1 MFLGKCEESAFSGSH
16 IGNPAPHPSVCPTF
30 APLIVHMRILL
41 SFIILAACSL
51 TALGQDS
58 PLDMFTDEELR
69 EMFTED
75 EIEALRQ
82 QHQAEQ
88 PAQTVIPDLSQAPP
102 AQEAPKAKVRKPYP
116 ESFGDVFGT
125 RKALMGKNVFS
136 GSVGHSMGRLTDMS
150 ENFIFRNNF
159 FANLQAR
166 IYKELIF
173 TTSLF
178 AFYDQDINTNVPWI
192 ADYFYGIKWFNWRP
206 KTFSYGYENF
216 VDNKYD
222 RPDKFVELFLQ
233 GFYFVSWN
241 HNLPQKWID
250 AIRLDQSTNFNITYM
265 VRYFAQY
272 RDPANVI
279 YGLGKGGWGEAQVGV
294 SMRYTV
300 WKRIYLE
307 AAAFY
312 YPDHERTQVMW
323 DPDFTYGFG
332 YFDYRAFRFSITYG
346 NWVMNRFPFNP
357 SKPEFPQPTYGI
369 LDGDLRF
376 TFNWAW

>member
-1 MFLGKCEESAFSGSH
+1 MLRLLPLLFLCVIATASH
-16 IGNPAPHPSVCPTF
+16 
-30 APLIVHMRILL
+30 
-41 SFIILAACSL
+41 
-51 TALGQDS
+51 GQDS
-58 PLDMFTDEELR
+58 PLDMFTEEELR
-69 EMFTED
+69 ELFTED

-82 QHQAEQ
+82 QRQQQTEQ
-88 PAQTVIPDLSQAPP
+88 PAEAVTPDLSQPVP
-102 AQEAPKAKVRKPYP
+102 QQDAPKDRKVRKPYP

-136 GSVGHSMGRLTDMS
+136 GSVGHSMGRLADLNM
-150 ENFIFRNNF
+150 NFIFRNNF

-222 RPDKFVELFLQ
+222 RPDKFGELFLQ

-272 RDPANVI
+272 RDEMNTI
-279 YGLGKGGWGEAQVGV
+279 HGLGKGGWGKAQVGV
-294 SMRYTV
+294 SMRYTI

-312 YPDHERTQVMW
+312 YPDHTRTQVMW

-346 NWVMNRFPFNP
+346 NWVMNRFPFNRDD
-357 SKPEFPQPTYGI
+357 SQPPYGI

>member
-1 MFLGKCEESAFSGSH
+1 MPF
-16 IGNPAPHPSVCPTF
+16 IGNPVPTHAVCATF
-30 APLIVHMRILL
+30 ALHNTRMRRLLPLVLL
-41 SFIILAACSL
+41 LI
-51 TALGQDS
+51 TATATYGQDS
-58 PLDMFTDEELR
+58 PLDKFTDEELR
-69 EMFTED
+69 ELFTEE
-75 EIEALRQ
+75 EIEALRK
-82 QHQAEQ
+82 QHQQAEE
-88 PAQTVIPDLSQAPP
+88 PAQTITPDIAQAPP
-102 AQEAPKAKVRKPYP
+102 PQEAPTAKVRKPYP

-136 GSVGHSMGRLTDMS
+136 GSVGHSMGRLVYIDEVDGGEKM
-150 ENFIFRNNF
+150 IFRNSF

-178 AFYDQDINTNVPWI
+178 AFYNQDINTNVPWI
-192 ADYFYGIKWFNWRP
+192 ADYFYGLKWFNWRP
-206 KTFSYGYENF
+206 KTFSYGYENY

-222 RPDKFVELFLQ
+222 RPDKFGKLFLQ

-250 AIRLDQSTNFNITYM
+250 AIRLDESTNFNITYM
-265 VRYFAQY
+265 ARYFVQY
-272 RDPANVI
+272 RDTANVI
-279 YGLGKGGWGEAQVGV
+279 HGLGKGGWGKAQVGV
-294 SMRYTV
+294 SMRYTI
-300 WKRIYLE
+300 WKRIYIE

-312 YPDHERTQVMW
+312 YPYDYNGGEVTQVTW

-357 SKPEFPQPTYGI
+357 PDGTPPTYGI

>member
-1 MFLGKCEESAFSGSH
+1 MAF
-16 IGNPAPHPSVCPTF
+16 IGNPAPSSPVCPTF
-30 APLIVHMRILL
+30 APLIAHMRILL
-41 SFIILAACSL
+41 PFIILAACSL

-58 PLDMFTDEELR
+58 PLDMFTEEELR

-82 QHQAEQ
+82 QRQQQKE
-88 PAQTVIPDLSQAPP
+88 PLTVTTDLSQPVP
-102 AQEAPKAKVRKPYP
+102 EQEAPKTKVRKPYP

-136 GSVGHSMGRLTDMS
+136 GSVGHSMGRLVYIDITDGQEKM
-150 ENFIFRNNF
+150 IFRNNF

-178 AFYDQDINTNVPWI
+178 AYYNQDINTNVPWI
-192 ADYFYGIKWFNWRP
+192 ADYFYALKWFNWRP
-206 KTFSYGYENF
+206 KTFSYGYENY

-222 RPDKFVELFLQ
+222 RPDKFGKLFLQ
-233 GFYFVSWN
+233 GFWFVTWN
-241 HNLPQKWID
+241 HNLPKKWID
-250 AIRLDQSTNFNITYM
+250 AIRLDQSTNFNITYIA
-265 VRYFAQY
+265 RYFAQY
-272 RDPANVI
+272 RDEMDNV
-279 YGLGKGGWGEAQVGV
+279 YGLGLGEWGKAQVGV
-294 SMRYTV
+294 SMRYTI

-312 YPDHERTQVMW
+312 YPDHTNTQVAW

-346 NWVMNRFPFNP
+346 NWVMNRFPFNKDP
-357 SKPEFPQPTYGI
+357 KQPTYGI